1 MAFGSHEP
9 PNGTLG
15 AQVSGPTAAWVA
27 PTAWAVVSGLAASV
41 LEMVTVS
48 KSWTTS
54 GTAVRNVSLAG
65 SAEMVGEPTD
75 SARRW
80 PLQEVG
86 SVSNCSL

>member
-1 MAFGSHEP
+1 M
-9 PNGTLG
+9 
-15 AQVSGPTAAWVA
+15 SGPTAAWVA

-54 GTAVRNVSLAG
+54 GTAVRNVWLAG